1 MKHSLFKKVLSL
13 VLCLLMV
20 VTMVPLSGLSILSS
34 AQSSKLDP
42 ICDLVSSERWSQ
54 IEQYSFWANQ
64 SEENKE
70 IVEKIV
76 WSGTGA
82 DVCFDTAVT
91 LGFSLIPGYGKVKW
105 VDWAISRGIDV
116 FCLAFYHSI
125 IGEAKKWIEI
135 GELYC
140 KEALDQYL
148 SNANSNGEITNPK
161 VAYEIYI
168 KNHKGIQYYMYGNGF
183 YTHIINSFVEERSNK
198 VLYYSNKIIEAGIN
212 VALKAASPLLTDMFP
227 KLPQICGKTVY
238 EVGDLYGVL
247 SAVEWESVISVI
259 KNEFNDSNVDLE
271 YSLRKIDSIGESLYS
286 LSFAKKQSL
295 TMTYDASSFYNS
307 STYKTALNNVV
318 LTGDQRKDLVNVALS
333 QVGYHEGNS
342 SNQLNGTNS
351 SGNKNYTEY
360 GYWFG
365 NYAMNKS
372 NGHYYAWCAMFISW
386 CARQARI
393 PTSVISNAAYARA
406 DGSSKKG
413 GYSYFH
419 IDYKNRGTYTPQAGD
434 LIFFD
439 NWSHVGIVYKVANGK
454 VYTVEGNNNNSVKKT
469 SYSLNS
475 SYIQCYGVP
484 KYNSTQSSVI
494 ENAYKYDY
502 YNGTSSYP
510 IGTYKVKVNS
520 SLNVRKGPSTNYGRI
535 SSYKN
540 GDIVTVTATDGNWG
554 YTDRGWI
561 CLDYTEFVSSAPS
574 TYNSNVSY
582 GTGNYVVTTPAGLNC
597 RKGVGISNGVI
608 KTLPHGTQF
617 SVTQT
622 DGAWGYSP
630 EHGGWLCLQYA
641 SYVSALTPSLPVP
654 TLPNLST
661 TTSSEIGVGEVISFK
676 WDAVDTADIYNVKFI
691 DANTNKE
698 VQSTTV
704 TGTNASFKTPYAGKF
719 NVSVSAS
726 NSQHDGPAA
735 TLYGFTAKAPS
746 TVTFKDWDGKV
757 ISTQE
762 VAYGKDATA
771 PTAPSRVGHTFT
783 KWDGNYTQ
791 VRENQ
796 VVTATY
802 TKNKYKVTFC
812 DYDGSVIS
820 TQDVYYGDAATA
832 PEYTAPTGYS
842 FVKWDTKFDNII
854 KATTVKAVISWTS
867 LYPLEISTSSAVQ
880 RNNKSY
886 IVTSIVNNSPNAVNN
901 ARIIAVLKT
910 KENKLLATVQSE
922 NISLAKGEVKNLTL
936 TASYEG
942 IATKAE
948 IFVVKADNENIPLAK
963 QLTKNVDQGTA
974 WSSWSTSKPP
984 ADALQTQSRTEY
996 RYRDKQFTT
1005 STSSTLN
1012 GWTLRTDVTNPSVS
1026 YGSWSGWSAW
1036 QDSSV
1041 SSSDVREVKTQQVD
1055 DYNNPITEVKNTY
1068 KTVYNYY
1075 RYATVNADTGGSGSW
1090 EKSSTYKYLRLYEL
1104 DSQLKEYDNDYSR
1117 TRYHYWYNSSNWVGV
1132 YKNSPFETQE
1142 LVKSETVT
1150 VGYNK
1155 KTQYS
1160 YRTRSKTTT
1169 YYFWKWGDW
1178 SSWNTTAMSGTN
1190 NRAVETRTT
1199 YRYLANTANNI
1210 ETTAGKYVERNGT
1223 VDKSYANRQA
1233 LLFVTDKSGVSQ
1245 FVGQT
1250 IIGADGSYAFKFKTK
1265 DEPTVTS
1272 GDYKVMLSIEGTSA
1286 AFELEPIKAPVP
1298 EYTVKFVDH
1307 DGTVVSE
1314 QIVEQGKDA
1323 SVPAPLNREGY
1334 RFIGWDK
1341 SYTNIQGNVTINAQ
1355 YEIKSF
1361 DVVFVDEINDTSVVE
1376 SYNYGDTL
1384 VVPEVTLNDAYNFL
1398 GWDVV
1403 IDEKTKVTENMV
1415 VTAKFEKKMFTVDF
1429 LDFDGSILESK
1440 SIEYGDAVAESVL
1453 LNRDNYVFISWS
1465 PSSDLNYVTED
1476 IIVTPIFEYAETV
1489 LAPTANITTGAYN
1502 DELVVTLST
1511 ETEGAKI
1518 YYTTDGTVPN
1528 VPNSTFKAERNVFDL
1543 LEKSSGVLY
1552 TEPFTIDSS
1561 ANLIYVAVKD
1571 GMNSSE
1577 ISQEVYAVNTDESGE
1592 KQHLV
1597 NVHYNITD
1605 ETISYLVDDGMPLPE
1620 FNMDLDENGYNLTSI
1635 YTDPEYKNTWNAD
1648 TDVVTGSMDIYLKWE
1663 KETYSVK
1670 FLGFDGKVISEQSVR
1685 YMEDAV
1691 VPEITSVNG
1700 YVFKYWD
1707 TGYTS
1712 VTKDITVNAVYAPEN
1727 EVTTVVLNKDALT
1740 FIEGQSEMLTATVK
1754 LGTDCEN
1761 DALIWQS
1768 SDENIV
1774 IVDDNGKITAVAAG
1788 TAIIFAISEDS
1799 GMSAQCEVTVDYKDP
1814 CSVLGHKHEGKVTAP
1829 TCTEKGYTTYI
1840 CSVCGDTY
1848 TANEKASLGHNMSE
1862 IITIV
1867 APSCENEGQDMIKCS
1882 RCDYSEIHQTEAM
1895 GHYDNDGNNAC
1906 DDCGKEL
1913 SVSSKCSCNCHKTG
1927 FMGFIWKILRFFYK
1941 LFGMNKVCGCGVAHY

>member
-1 MKHSLFKKVLSL
+1 MKHSLLKRVLSL
-13 VLCLLMV
+13 VLCLILLF
-20 VTMVPLSGLSILSS
+20 TAVPLISIEAEATYNTEKDKAILTIVNANMSNFLSTRNSLFKLS
-34 AQSSKLDP
+34 ADNYELT
-42 ICDLVSSERWSQ
+42 
-54 IEQYSFWANQ
+54 
-64 SEENKE
+64 KE
-70 IVEKIV
+70 IITKLNIGQWAAGNLTSVALSLVNPAEWLSVAANTVYQGFVASFTVAILNTGQEWVEE
-76 WSGTGA
+76 
-82 DVCFDTAVT
+82 
-91 LGFSLIPGYGKVKW
+91 GKLNLNVMYN
-105 VDWAISRGIDV
+105 
-116 FCLAFYHSI
+116 LY
-125 IGEAKKWIEI
+125 KKH
-135 GELYC
+135 
-140 KEALDQYL
+140 
-148 SNANSNGEITNPK
+148 NSNGKITDPDIARLIFKFFRYGQNMINHGMGYWSPYIEE
-161 VAYEIYI
+161 VA
-168 KNHKGIQYYMYGNGF
+168 KNGF
-183 YTHIINSFVEERSNK
+183 KGALAEAFTEDLVNRAVTMNVPVGGTGLKLYDFYCDLGATSAGFLANMETFFGNIEQNLSTHA
-198 VLYYSNKIIEAGIN
+198 LDIEGIDKQCKQFEN
-212 VALKAASPLLTDMFP
+212 T
-227 KLPQICGKTVY
+227 
-238 EVGDLYGVL
+238 
-247 SAVEWESVISVI
+247 
-259 KNEFNDSNVDLE
+259 
-271 YSLRKIDSIGESLYS
+271 YS
-286 LSFAKKQSL
+286 LSSCYATSTAFSNS
-295 TMTYDASSFYNS
+295 TYYNS
-307 STYKTALNNVV
+307 LRNVE
-318 LTGDQRKDLVNVALS
+318 LSGNQRDDLVNIALS

-342 SNQLNGTNS
+342 VGQLNGANQY
-351 SGNKNYTEY
+351 GNNNYTEY
-360 GYWFG
+360 AYWFG
-365 NYAMNKS
+365 REVKGNSY
-372 NGHYYAWCAMFISW
+372 GHYYAWCAMFVSW

-419 IDYKNRGTYTPQAGD
+419 VDYKNRGSYTPQAGD

-454 VYTVEGNNNNSVKKT
+454 VYTVEGNNDNSVKKT

-502 YNGTSSYP
+502 YNGASSYP
-510 IGTYKVKVNS
+510 IGTYKVKVNT
-520 SLNVRKGPSTNYGRI
+520 SLTVRKGPSTNYGKI

-540 GDIVTVTATDGNWG
+540 GDIVNVTATDGNWG
-554 YTDRGWI
+554 YTGRGWI
-561 CLDYTEFVSSAPS
+561 CLDYTKFVSNAPS
-574 TYNSNVSY
+574 TYDSGVTY

-597 RKGVGISNGVI
+597 RKGVGTSTGVI

-630 EHGGWLCLQYA
+630 EHGGWLCLQYT

-654 TLPNLST
+654 ALPNLST

-676 WDAVDTADIYNVKFI
+676 WDAVDTAELYNVKLI

-698 VQSTTV
+698 VQSTTA
-704 TGTNASFKTPYAGKF
+704 TGTNASFKTPYEGKF

-726 NSQHDGPAA
+726 NSQHNGPAA

-771 PTAPSRVGHTFT
+771 PTSPSRVGHTFT
-783 KWDGNYTQ
+783 KWEGSYTQ

-820 TQDVYYGDAATA
+820 TQEVYYGDAATA
-832 PEYTAPTGYS
+832 PEYSAPTGYS
-842 FVKWDTKFDNII
+842 FVKWDTKFDNIT
-854 KATTVKAVISWTS
+854 KTTTVKAVISWTS

-942 IATKAE
+942 MATKAE

-963 QLTKNVDQGTA
+963 QLTKSVDQGTA
-974 WSSWSTSKPP
+974 WSSWSTSTPP
-984 ADALQTQSRTEY
+984 SDALQVERRTEY
-996 RYRDKQFTT
+996 RYRDKEFKT
-1005 STSSTLN
+1005 STSSTLS
-1012 GWTLRTDVTNPSVS
+1012 GYTLRTDVTNPSVS
-1026 YGSWSGWSAW
+1026 YGSWGSWSAW

-1055 DYNNPITEVKNTY
+1055 NYNSPITETRYTY

-1142 LVKSETVT
+1142 VTGSYQET

-1169 YYFWKWGDW
+1169 YYFWKWGNW
-1178 SSWNTTAMSGTN
+1178 SSWSTTAVSGTN

-1199 YRYLANTANNI
+1199 YRYLANTENNI
-1210 ETTAGKYVERNGT
+1210 ETTVGNT
-1223 VDKSYANRQA
+1223 VKRDGYLDKSYAGRQA
-1233 LLFVTDKSGVSQ
+1233 LLFVTDKNGTAQ
-1245 FVGQT
+1245 FVGQCDIKT
-1250 IIGADGSYAFKFKTK
+1250 DGYYEFSFKTK
-1265 DEPTVTS
+1265 DEVSVST

-1298 EYTVKFVDH
+1298 EYTVKFVDY

-1314 QIVEQGKDA
+1314 QTIKQGEDA
-1323 SVPAPLNREGY
+1323 SVPAPLSREGY

-1341 SYTNIQGNVTINAQ
+1341 SYTNIQGNITINAQ

-1376 SYNYGDTL
+1376 RYNYGDTL
-1384 VVPEVTLNDAYNFL
+1384 VAPEVTLNDAYNFL
-1398 GWDVV
+1398 GWDAV
-1403 IDEKTKVTENMV
+1403 IDGKTKVTENMV

-1429 LDFDGSILESK
+1429 LDFDGSVLESK
-1440 SIEYGDAVAESVL
+1440 SIEYGEAVAEAVL

-1465 PSSDLNYVTED
+1465 PSIDLNYVTED
-1476 IIVTPIFEYAETV
+1476 ITVTPIFEYAETV

-1528 VPNSTFKAERNVFDL
+1528 VSDSTFKAERNEFDL
-1543 LEKSSGVLY
+1543 LEKSNGILY

-1561 ANLIYVAVKD
+1561 ANLIYVAIKD
-1571 GMNSSE
+1571 GMNNSE

-1597 NVHYNITD
+1597 NVHYNITG
-1605 ETISYLVDDGMPLPE
+1605 ETISYLVDDGMLLPE
-1620 FNMDLDENGYNLTSI
+1620 FNMDLDENGYELTGI
-1635 YTDPEYKNTWNAD
+1635 YTDAEHKNTWNVD
-1648 TDVVTGSMDIYLKWE
+1648 KDVVTESLDIYLKWE

-1670 FLGFDGKVISEQSVR
+1670 FIGFDGKVISEQSVR

-1691 VPEITSVNG
+1691 VPEITSVKG

-1712 VTKDITVNAVYAPEN
+1712 VTKDISVNAVYVPEN
-1727 EVTTVVLNKDALT
+1727 EVTTIVLNKDALA
-1740 FIEGQSEMLTATVK
+1740 FVEGQSEMLTATVK

-1768 SDENIV
+1768 SDEDVV
-1774 IVDDNGKITAVAAG
+1774 IVDDNGKITAVAVG
-1788 TAIIFAISEDS
+1788 TATIFAISEDS

-1814 CSVLGHKHEGKVTAP
+1814 CAALGHKHEGKVTAP
-1829 TCTEKGYTTYI
+1829 TCTEKGYTTYT

-1862 IITIV
+1862 IIPIL
-1867 APSCENEGQDMIKCS
+1867 APSCENAGHNIIKCS
-1882 RCDYSEIHQTEAM
+1882 RCEYSEVQQIEAT
-1895 GHYDNDGNNAC
+1895 GHSDNDNNNIC

-1913 SVSSKCSCNCHKTG
+1913 SASSKCSCNCHKTG
-1927 FMGFIWKILRFFYK
+1927 FMSFIWKILRFFYK
-1941 LFGMNKVCGCGVAHY
+1941 LFGMNKVCSCGVAHY